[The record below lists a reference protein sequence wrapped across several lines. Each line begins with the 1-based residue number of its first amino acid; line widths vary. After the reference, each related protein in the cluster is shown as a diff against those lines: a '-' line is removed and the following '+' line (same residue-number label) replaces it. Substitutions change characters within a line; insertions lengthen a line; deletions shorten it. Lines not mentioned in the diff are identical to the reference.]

1 MSVNENLNNEIINS
15 NEVNLSDATP
25 MLKQYLEI
33 KKQHQGIILFY
44 RMGDFYETFFEDAI
58 TASKDLE
65 ITLTRREGGK
75 LGKIPMAGVPAK
87 AADNYISRLLEK
99 GHKVAICEQMED
111 PELAKGLV
119 DRQVV
124 RTITAGTLT
133 ESDLLQ
139 SNRNNYLAATFKFK
153 NKDYYGFAYA
163 DVSTGEF
170 KISHLTEEQL
180 IEEFGRISPSEIIA
194 PVKKQEIKPFQ
205 VIPDEVIDLPE
216 EVMGSYN
223 FTKTGYSSFSIEGA
237 VEKIKRIFK
246 VESLEPFGYPEYTA
260 GIMAAGAI
268 IDYLENT
275 QKQGIPEFDIITPY
289 AVNNYMSLDINTR
302 RNLELTQTVR
312 DSNYKGSLLWA
323 LNRTSTSMGARLLR
337 KWILQ
342 PLKDPANIKL
352 RQSGIEELLKD
363 SKVRLELSSLLE
375 KTYDIERLASRI
387 SNNTANARDFVAL
400 KDSLKLLPEFKRL
413 LENSSSPFLAELAK
427 TRENL
432 LDFCYIIENTINESP
447 PVSLK
452 EGNLIKSSVSEEL
465 DYLRDILNGGK
476 EWLTKFEN
484 NEKEKTGI
492 RSLKVGYSKTFGFYI
507 EITHANAGAV
517 PANYIRKQTL
527 TNAER
532 YITTELKDHETE
544 VLSAETKAVELE
556 YKIFCDMREYSKELV
571 QPIRDLAKAL
581 SALDVILSFAVI
593 AFEQNYVKPDVD
605 ESCDIEV
612 IDGRH
617 PVIEQLLP
625 MGKYVANSLGLR
637 GGTVE
642 NDQFMI
648 LTGPNMAGKSTFMRQ
663 NALIV
668 ILAQIGSFVP
678 AREARIGVVD
688 KIFTR
693 VGAVDDLSMGQS
705 TFMVE
710 MNETAYILNSATE
723 RSLILLDEVGRGTS
737 TYDGVSIAWS
747 VSEYIVEKIQ
757 ARTIFATHYHELN
770 TLCEKYPQ
778 VANFQVTVVENGHEI
793 EFLRQVVP
801 GGTNKSYGIQVA
813 KMAGLPNSI
822 INRAQN
828 LMNRIQRDYT
838 ARLSVG
844 KKRNGENP
852 EIDEP
857 QLSLFIES

>member
-1 MSVNENLNNEIINS
+1 
-15 NEVNLSDATP
+15 
-25 MLKQYLEI
+25 
-33 KKQHQGIILFY
+33 
-44 RMGDFYETFFEDAI
+44 
-58 TASKDLE
+58 
-65 ITLTRREGGK
+65 
-75 LGKIPMAGVPAK
+75 
-87 AADNYISRLLEK
+87 
-99 GHKVAICEQMED
+99 
-111 PELAKGLV
+111 
-119 DRQVV
+119 
-124 RTITAGTLT
+124 
-133 ESDLLQ
+133 
-139 SNRNNYLAATFKFK
+139 
-153 NKDYYGFAYA
+153 
-163 DVSTGEF
+163 
-170 KISHLTEEQL
+170 
-180 IEEFGRISPSEIIA
+180 
-194 PVKKQEIKPFQ
+194 
-205 VIPDEVIDLPE
+205 
-216 EVMGSYN
+216 MGSYN

-275 QKQGIPEFDIITPY
+275 QKQCIPEFDIITPY

-323 LNRTSTSMGARLLR
+323 LNITSTSMGARLLR

-517 PANYIRKQTL
+517 PANYIIKQTL

>member
-1 MSVNENLNNEIINS
+1 M
-15 NEVNLSDATP
+15 
-25 MLKQYLEI
+25 
-33 KKQHQGIILFY
+33 
-44 RMGDFYETFFEDAI
+44 
-58 TASKDLE
+58 
-65 ITLTRREGGK
+65 
-75 LGKIPMAGVPAK
+75 
-87 AADNYISRLLEK
+87 
-99 GHKVAICEQMED
+99 
-111 PELAKGLV
+111 
-119 DRQVV
+119 
-124 RTITAGTLT
+124 
-133 ESDLLQ
+133 
-139 SNRNNYLAATFKFK
+139 
-153 NKDYYGFAYA
+153 
-163 DVSTGEF
+163 
-170 KISHLTEEQL
+170 
-180 IEEFGRISPSEIIA
+180 
-194 PVKKQEIKPFQ
+194 
-205 VIPDEVIDLPE
+205 
-216 EVMGSYN
+216 
-223 FTKTGYSSFSIEGA
+223 
-237 VEKIKRIFK
+237 
-246 VESLEPFGYPEYTA
+246 
-260 GIMAAGAI
+260 
-268 IDYLENT
+268 
-275 QKQGIPEFDIITPY
+275 
-289 AVNNYMSLDINTR
+289 
-302 RNLELTQTVR
+302 
-312 DSNYKGSLLWA
+312 
-323 LNRTSTSMGARLLR
+323 
-337 KWILQ
+337 
-342 PLKDPANIKL
+342 
-352 RQSGIEELLKD
+352 
-363 SKVRLELSSLLE
+363 
-375 KTYDIERLASRI
+375 
-387 SNNTANARDFVAL
+387 
-400 KDSLKLLPEFKRL
+400 
-413 LENSSSPFLAELAK
+413 
-427 TRENL
+427 
-432 LDFCYIIENTINESP
+432 
-447 PVSLK
+447 
-452 EGNLIKSSVSEEL
+452 
-465 DYLRDILNGGK
+465 
-476 EWLTKFEN
+476 
-484 NEKEKTGI
+484 
-492 RSLKVGYSKTFGFYI
+492 
-507 EITHANAGAV
+507 
-517 PANYIRKQTL
+517 
-527 TNAER
+527 
-532 YITTELKDHETE
+532 
-544 VLSAETKAVELE
+544 
-556 YKIFCDMREYSKELV
+556 
-571 QPIRDLAKAL
+571 AKAL

-678 AREARIGVVD
+678 AREDRIGVVD

>member
-1 MSVNENLNNEIINS
+1 
-15 NEVNLSDATP
+15 
-25 MLKQYLEI
+25 ML
-33 KKQHQGIILFY
+33 F
-44 RMGDFYETFFEDAI
+44 R
-58 TASKDLE
+58 S
-65 ITLTRREGGK
+65 
-75 LGKIPMAGVPAK
+75 
-87 AADNYISRLLEK
+87 
-99 GHKVAICEQMED
+99 
-111 PELAKGLV
+111 
-119 DRQVV
+119 
-124 RTITAGTLT
+124 
-133 ESDLLQ
+133 
-139 SNRNNYLAATFKFK
+139 
-153 NKDYYGFAYA
+153 
-163 DVSTGEF
+163 
-170 KISHLTEEQL
+170 
-180 IEEFGRISPSEIIA
+180 
-194 PVKKQEIKPFQ
+194 
-205 VIPDEVIDLPE
+205 
-216 EVMGSYN
+216 
-223 FTKTGYSSFSIEGA
+223 
-237 VEKIKRIFK
+237 EKIKRIFK

-556 YKIFCDMREYSKELV
+556 YKIFCDMREY
-571 QPIRDLAKAL
+571 
-581 SALDVILSFAVI
+581 
-593 AFEQNYVKPDVD
+593 
-605 ESCDIEV
+605 
-612 IDGRH
+612 
-617 PVIEQLLP
+617 
-625 MGKYVANSLGLR
+625 
-637 GGTVE
+637 
-642 NDQFMI
+642 
-648 LTGPNMAGKSTFMRQ
+648 
-663 NALIV
+663 
-668 ILAQIGSFVP
+668 
-678 AREARIGVVD
+678 
-688 KIFTR
+688 
-693 VGAVDDLSMGQS
+693 
-705 TFMVE
+705 
-710 MNETAYILNSATE
+710 
-723 RSLILLDEVGRGTS
+723 
-737 TYDGVSIAWS
+737 
-747 VSEYIVEKIQ
+747 
-757 ARTIFATHYHELN
+757 
-770 TLCEKYPQ
+770 
-778 VANFQVTVVENGHEI
+778 
-793 EFLRQVVP
+793 
-801 GGTNKSYGIQVA
+801 
-813 KMAGLPNSI
+813 
-822 INRAQN
+822 
-828 LMNRIQRDYT
+828 
-838 ARLSVG
+838 
-844 KKRNGENP
+844 
-852 EIDEP
+852 
-857 QLSLFIES
+857 